1 MCMNTNVISVNFDVF
16 DGLDE
21 LQKDDMQLAQE
32 ALDAVPTAYAPYSGF
47 LVGAAVR
54 LDDGTVVRG
63 SNQENAAYPSGLC
76 AERTALFAAGAG
88 FPGRRVVSMAIAGG
102 PGGRIT
108 DLPVTPC
115 GACRQVMAETTTR
128 GGKFSL
134 ILVGGKK
141 IYRFEDASSL
151 LPLGFTSEIL

>member
-63 SNQENAAYPSGLC
+63 SNQENAAYLAGLC
-76 AERTALFAAGAG
+76 A
-88 FPGRRVVSMAIAGG
+88 
-102 PGGRIT
+102 
-108 DLPVTPC
+108 
-115 GACRQVMAETTTR
+115 
-128 GGKFSL
+128 
-134 ILVGGKK
+134 
-141 IYRFEDASSL
+141 
-151 LPLGFTSEIL
+151 